1 MSCCHVVLPTR
12 PRMDKICNLV
22 INIQEDAFLPSGHV
36 SLRSSFLRPSF
47 LSKDDLKETRHMVSC
62 IGPVAAAV

>member
-1 MSCCHVVLPTR
+1 
-12 PRMDKICNLV
+12 MDKICNLV

-36 SLRSSFLRPSF
+36 SKTVSLRSSFLRPSF
-47 LSKDDLKETRHMVSC
+47 LRKDDLKETRHMVSC